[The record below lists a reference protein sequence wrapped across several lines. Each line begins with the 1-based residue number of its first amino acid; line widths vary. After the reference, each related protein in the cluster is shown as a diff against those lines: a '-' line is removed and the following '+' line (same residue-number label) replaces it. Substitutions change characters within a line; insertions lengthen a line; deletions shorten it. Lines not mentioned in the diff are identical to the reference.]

1 MNYASALN
9 QYKSVSLQS
18 GIEDATPHQL
28 ITKLLDGALDRL
40 ASAKGSISRNEVARK
55 GELLSSVIAIL
66 DSMRASLDYNNGG
79 EIAVNLGALYD
90 YMERRILEANISSDM
105 VILDEVSELLREIK
119 SGWESVPASVRN
131 SRS

>member
-55 GELLSSVIAIL
+55 GELLSSVITIL
-66 DSMRASLDYNNGG
+66 DSMRASLDYDKGG

-90 YMERRILEANISSDM
+90 YIERRLIEANVSSD
-105 VILDEVSELLREIK
+105 VTILDEVSELLREIK

>member
-55 GELLSSVIAIL
+55 GELLSSVITIL
-66 DSMRASLDYNNGG
+66 DSMRASLDYDKGG
-79 EIAVNLGALYD
+79 EIAVNLGALYG
-90 YMERRILEANISSDM
+90 YMERRLLEANVSSDLAT
-105 VILDEVSELLREIK
+105 LDEVSELLREIK
-119 SGWESVPASVRN
+119 SGWESVPVSVRN
-131 SRS
+131 NRS

>member
-40 ASAKGSISRNEVARK
+40 ASAKGSISRNEVSRK
-55 GELLSSVIAIL
+55 GELLGSVITIL
-66 DSMRASLDYNNGG
+66 DGMRASLDYDNGG

-90 YMERRILEANISSDM
+90 YMERRLLEANVSSDA

-131 SRS
+131 SHS